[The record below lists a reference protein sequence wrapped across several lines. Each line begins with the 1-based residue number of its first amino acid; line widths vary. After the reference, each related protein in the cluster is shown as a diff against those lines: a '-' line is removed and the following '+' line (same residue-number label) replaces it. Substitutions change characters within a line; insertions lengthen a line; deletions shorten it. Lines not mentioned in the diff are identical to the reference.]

1 MNERRVHRLEHQIKA
16 RVAEV
21 LQREIADPQL
31 GFVTVSAV
39 ELDREIK
46 LCKVFWSILGSK
58 RDRHSSQQALD
69 RATGFIR
76 RHIAQV
82 LHTRTVPVV
91 RFIFDES
98 IEGAI
103 RVNNL
108 LAELQVER
116 ERRQAEGERRQAA
129 EEPDGQYAAPDEK
142 EHDGAEG
149 A

>member
-1 MNERRVHRLEHQIKA
+1 MNERRVHRLENQIKA

-21 LQREIADPQL
+21 LQQEIADPKL
-31 GFVTVSAV
+31 GFVTVSGV

-46 LCKVFWSILGSK
+46 LCKVYWSILGDQ
-58 RDRHSSQQALD
+58 RDRHQSQEALD
-69 RATGFIR
+69 RANGFIR
-76 RHIAQV
+76 RQIAQV

-91 RFIFDES
+91 RFVFDES

-108 LAELQVER
+108 LTELREER
-116 ERRQAEGERRQAA
+116 ERREDSQ
-129 EEPDGQYAAPDEK
+129 
-142 EHDGAEG
+142 EHDAPEE

>member
-31 GFVTVSAV
+31 GFVTVSGV

-69 RATGFIR
+69 RANGFIR

-82 LHTRTVPVV
+82 LHTRTVPTV
-91 RFIFDES
+91 RFVFDES
-98 IEGAI
+98 IEGAL

-108 LAELQVER
+108 LAELQTER
-116 ERRQAEGERRQAA
+116 ERRQAAD
-129 EEPDGQYAAPDEK
+129 EPDGQYAAPDEK

>member
-1 MNERRVHRLEHQIKA
+1 MNERRVHRLENQIKA

-21 LQREIADPQL
+21 LQQEIADPKL
-31 GFVTVSAV
+31 GFVTVSGV

-46 LCKVFWSILGSK
+46 LCKVYWSILGDQ
-58 RDRHSSQQALD
+58 RDRHQSQEALD
-69 RATGFIR
+69 RANGFIR
-76 RHIAQV
+76 RQIAQV

-103 RVNNL
+103 RVSNL
-108 LAELQVER
+108 LTELREER
-116 ERRQAEGERRQAA
+116 EHREGPA
-129 EEPDGQYAAPDEK
+129 
-142 EHDGAEG
+142 EHDAPEE